1 MIRVRVAAPRLRGKN
16 FSSLALIRNFH
27 AYTLQDETSRVTV
40 HVRDD
45 GVTIYAPQHG
55 VKQALTLDYVWLRDA
70 CQAPSSVQASSRQKL
85 FHTTDIPL
93 LRAQS
98 QLLVDDARPVTLESA
113 SDPQLVVRF
122 AAEHSVI
129 NAFTKAVSP
138 GAVKQAKVHE
148 SRFPLSFLLQHIVPD
163 RFRAEHGD
171 VLAVG
176 QSWDASSLA
185 EHGKPSKVGWNLI
198 EKDDTALSRLL
209 TSLLRDGFVFVTDLP
224 TYPTGTDPGADQAI
238 IATLARRIGE
248 IRHTFYG
255 TLWDVQAM
263 ADSRNIAYTS
273 VDLGMHMDLL
283 YFQNPPRYQLLH
295 MLRKQVMGGESM
307 FVDSFRVAQR
317 LWLEDRNAFHTL
329 ATTPV
334 AFQYKNAGEHY
345 YFLHPTIELAKD
357 CEGFAGDPLD
367 ESQMPRIVAVNYSP
381 PFQAPLPL
389 HAPNLK
395 TLPER
400 EEFYRALNKFAE
412 LTLAPEM
419 TSTHALR
426 EGECVVFDNRRI
438 LHARRS
444 FDWDPSRI
452 HGSVGRWLKGAYVE
466 GDSVWSRWRSLR
478 SLD

>member
-1 MIRVRVAAPRLRGKN
+1 MIRVRAAAPRLRGKV
-16 FSSLALIRNFH
+16 SRSLALIRKFH
-27 AYTLQDETSRVTV
+27 AYTLQDETSGVSV
-40 HVRDD
+40 HVRNH
-45 GVTIYAPQHG
+45 GVTIHAPRHG
-55 VKQALTLDYVWLRDA
+55 IKQAFELDYVWLRDA
-70 CQAPSSVQASSRQKL
+70 CQAASSVQASSRQKL

-93 LRAQS
+93 LDVQS
-98 QLLVDDARPVTLESA
+98 QLLVDEAQPVTLESA
-113 SDPQLVVRF
+113 SELQLVVRF
-122 AAEHSVI
+122 AAEHSVV

-138 GAVKQAKVHE
+138 NAVKQSEVHE

-163 RFRAEHGD
+163 RYRAECGD
-171 VLAVG
+171 LLALG
-176 QSWDASSLA
+176 QCWDASKLA
-185 EHGKPSKVGWNLI
+185 EHCRPSKVDWASIREN
-198 EKDDTALSRLL
+198 DNVLSRFL
-209 TSLLRDGFVFVTDLP
+209 TSLLRDGFAFVSDLP
-224 TYPTGTDPGADQAI
+224 TQPTGTDPGSDQAK

-263 ADSRNIAYTS
+263 ANSRNIAYTS

-283 YFQNPPRYQLLH
+283 YFQNPPRFQLLH
-295 MLRKQVMGGESM
+295 MLRKQVFGGESM
-307 FVDSFRVAQR
+307 FVDSFRVAER
-317 LWLEDRNAFHTL
+317 LWLEDRNAFHIL
-329 ATTPV
+329 ASTPV

-345 YFLHPTIELAKD
+345 YFTHPTIELARD
-357 CEGFAGDPLD
+357 CESFAGDPLGK
-367 ESQMPRIVAVNYSP
+367 SQMPRIVAVNYSP

-395 TLPER
+395 TRPER

-419 TSTHALR
+419 IYTHALR

-444 FDWDPSRI
+444 FDWDPSQI
-452 HGSVGRWLKGAYVE
+452 HGGVGRWLKGAYVE

-478 SLD
+478 